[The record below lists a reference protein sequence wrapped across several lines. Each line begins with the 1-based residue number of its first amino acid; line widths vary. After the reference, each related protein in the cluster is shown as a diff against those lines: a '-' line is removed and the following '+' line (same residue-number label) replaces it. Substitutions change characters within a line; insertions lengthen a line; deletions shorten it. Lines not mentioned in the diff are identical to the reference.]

1 MRSCFWWV
9 KNTMNEVKCWAV
21 RTNTTSWLTYIYIL
35 FLTPQNFAFQI
46 RTIFICLQ
54 LLSIST
60 NKHPLITLST
70 MVHVNGSKLVTGYVK
85 LTLQKHLSFYAISI
99 VVIIPVHK
107 VIHWLHL
114 LVLSQSSPPIVRIK
128 GCFVGWM
135 RRILVD
141 WSLSSRWSLIV

>member
-1 MRSCFWWV
+1 MFSS
-9 KNTMNEVKCWAV
+9 
-21 RTNTTSWLTYIYIL
+21 TNTTSWLIY
-35 FLTPQNFAFQI
+35 FFFTPQIFPFQI

-107 VIHWLHL
+107 VIH
-114 LVLSQSSPPIVRIK
+114 
-128 GCFVGWM
+128 
-135 RRILVD
+135 
-141 WSLSSRWSLIV
+141 